1 VGNHQNDQ
9 QLTDSL
15 RPDLSPPLARLNG
28 RVRRR
33 RRVVAHGQRH
43 VLSPS
48 YAGAHRGLARRRWVP
63 LGTSDRL
70 LDALTLRDWA
80 HTAVSDLIT
89 HIDEI
94 NRLNVFPVA
103 DSDTGANML
112 FTMRSALAEAN
123 AGVNADGSPGCVAR
137 VAAALSAGALN
148 GARGNSGVI
157 LSQILRGIA
166 DVTAT
171 AAADSGG
178 ELPEMDAVIL
188 GAGLQRG
195 VELVITSMGG
205 EEVPGT
211 IVSVLRAAADAVEE
225 CAHGGEGLA
234 PAITAAG
241 DAAVVALE
249 KTTEQLD
256 VLADAGAVDAG
267 GRGLLVLLDALRS
280 TISGQAP
287 ARTVYELSPPTQ
299 QADPATE
306 RPAPQ
311 FEVMYLLDGCDAAA
325 ADALRNQLEELGE
338 SVAIA
343 QAAAQ
348 GSDPLDS
355 YSVHVHTDDAG
366 AAVEAGLVAGRL
378 SRIVVSALSSGV
390 TGLPVGSW
398 TRERAVLAVVDGDGA
413 AELFAG
419 EGACVLQPG
428 PDTGYPATDIS
439 AHQLV
444 RALVDTGAAQVMV
457 LPNGYVAAEELVAG
471 CTAAIGWGIDVVPI
485 PTGSM
490 VQGLAALAVHEP
502 GRQAVDDGFTMA
514 RAAGAARHG
523 SVRIATESALTWAGR
538 CQPGDGLGIAGDEV
552 LIVAADAAGA
562 GIGLLDLLLASGG
575 DLVTVLVGAGIGT
588 DADATAVSDILQEH
602 VHDNHPGTE
611 LVTYRTGHH
620 GDALLIGVE

>member
-1 VGNHQNDQ
+1 VG
-9 QLTDSL
+9 S
-15 RPDLSPPLARLNG
+15 
-28 RVRRR
+28 
-33 RRVVAHGQRH
+33 
-43 VLSPS
+43 
-48 YAGAHRGLARRRWVP
+48 
-63 LGTSDRL
+63 SDRL
-70 LDALTLRDWA
+70 LDAPALRDWA

-123 AGVNADGSPGCVAR
+123 AGIGADASPRCVAR
-137 VAAALSAGALN
+137 VASALSAGALN

-171 AAADSGG
+171 AAAGSGG
-178 ELPEMDAVIL
+178 ELSHMDAMLL
-188 GAGLQRG
+188 GAALQRG

-205 EEVPGT
+205 REVPGT
-211 IVSVLRAAADAVEE
+211 IVSVLRAAADAVEK
-225 CAHGGEGLA
+225 CANDGLA
-234 PAITAAG
+234 SAITAAG

-249 KTTEQLD
+249 KTPEQLD

-280 TISGQAP
+280 TVGGQPP
-287 ARTVYELSPPTQ
+287 ARTVYELSPREQ
-299 QADPATE
+299 QVAGAPE

-311 FEVMYLLDGCDAAA
+311 FEVMYRLDGSNPPAAN
-325 ADALRNQLEELGE
+325 ALRDRLMKLGD

-343 QAAAQ
+343 AAPFTNQA
-348 GSDPLDS
+348 S

-366 AAVEAGLVAGRL
+366 AAVEAGLAAGRL
-378 SRIVVSALSSGV
+378 SRIMVSSLSSGAV
-390 TGLPVGSW
+390 GLPAGSW
-398 TRERAVLAVVDGDGA
+398 TKERAVLAVVDGSGA

-419 EGACVLQPG
+419 EGAHVLSPAADAG
-428 PDTGYPATDIS
+428 EPVTGIS
-439 AHQLV
+439 AHQLM
-444 RALVDTGAAQVMV
+444 RAVVDTGAAQVMV

-490 VQGLAALAVHEP
+490 VQGLAALAVHETD
-502 GRQAVDDGFTMA
+502 RQAVDDGYTMA
-514 RAAGAARHG
+514 RAAGGARYG

-552 LIVAADAAGA
+552 LIVAADAPGA
-562 GIGLLDLLLASGG
+562 AIGLLDLLLASGG
-575 DLVTVLVGAGIGT
+575 DLVTVLVGAGI
-588 DADATAVSDILQEH
+588 DDDSVTAILQEH
-602 VHDNHPGTE
+602 VHDRHPGTE
-611 LVTYRTGHH
+611 LVTYRTGHR

>member
-1 VGNHQNDQ
+1 M
-9 QLTDSL
+9 
-15 RPDLSPPLARLNG
+15 
-28 RVRRR
+28 RRR
-33 RRVVAHGQRH
+33 ATLAPTG
-43 VLSPS
+43 
-48 YAGAHRGLARRRWVP
+48 GLARRRWVT

-70 LDALTLRDWA
+70 LDASALRDWA

-123 AGVNADGSPGCVAR
+123 AGTSAEGGPGCVAR

-171 AAADSGG
+171 AAADRGG
-178 ELPEMDAVIL
+178 ELFDIDVDLL
-188 GAGLQRG
+188 GAALRRG
-195 VELVITSMGG
+195 IELVIASMGG
-205 EEVPGT
+205 EEIPGT
-211 IVSVLRAAADAVEE
+211 IISVLRAAAGAVEE
-225 CAHGGEGLA
+225 CANGGEGLVQA
-234 PAITAAG
+234 TIAAG

-249 KTTEQLD
+249 KTPEQLD

-267 GRGLLVLLDALRS
+267 GRGLLALLDALRS
-280 TISGQAP
+280 TVTGQAP
-287 ARTVYELSPPTQ
+287 ARTVYELSPRTQ
-299 QADPATE
+299 PAEAATK

-311 FEVMYLLDGCDAAA
+311 FEVMYLLGGCGAAA
-325 ADALRNQLEELGE
+325 ADALRDRLGELGE

-343 QAAAQ
+343 AAPAATR
-348 GSDPLDS
+348 GS

-378 SRIVVSALSSGV
+378 SRIVISALSSGA

-428 PDTGYPATDIS
+428 PDAADPAMDIS

-444 RALVDTGAAQVMV
+444 RAVVDTGAAQVMV

-485 PTGSM
+485 PSGSM

-502 GRQAVDDGFTMA
+502 DRQAVDDGYTMA

-562 GIGLLDLLLASGG
+562 AIGLLDLLLASGG
-575 DLVTVLVGAGIGT
+575 DLVTVLMGAGIEADD
-588 DADATAVSDILQEH
+588 DAGALGDILERH
-602 VHDNHPGTE
+602 MHDHHPGTE
-611 LVTYRTGHH
+611 LETYRTRHR

>member
-1 VGNHQNDQ
+1 M
-9 QLTDSL
+9 
-15 RPDLSPPLARLNG
+15 
-28 RVRRR
+28 
-33 RRVVAHGQRH
+33 
-43 VLSPS
+43 
-48 YAGAHRGLARRRWVP
+48 
-63 LGTSDRL
+63 
-70 LDALTLRDWA
+70 RDWA
-80 HTAVSDLIT
+80 HTVVSDLIT

-94 NRLNVFPVA
+94 NRLNVFPVP

-123 AGVNADGSPGCVAR
+123 AGAGADTGSGCVAR
-137 VAAALSAGALN
+137 AAAALSAGALN

-166 DVTAT
+166 DATAT
-171 AAADSGG
+171 AAAENGD
-178 ELPEMDAVIL
+178 ELPHMDAVLL

-195 VELVITSMGG
+195 VELVIASMGG
-205 EEVPGT
+205 AEVPGT

-225 CAHGGEGLA
+225 CADEGLA
-234 PAITAAG
+234 AAVTAGG

-249 KTTEQLD
+249 KTPEQLD

-280 TISGQAP
+280 TLTGQAP
-287 ARTVYELSPPTQ
+287 ARTVYELSPRAPQ
-299 QADPATE
+299 PEAAAEQ
-306 RPAPQ
+306 PAPQ
-311 FEVMYLLDGCDAAA
+311 FEVMYRLDGCRSEA
-325 ADALRNQLEELGE
+325 ADALRGRLDELGE

-343 QAAAQ
+343 QAQEADA
-348 GSDPLDS
+348 PDS

-366 AAVEAGLVAGRL
+366 AAVEAGLEAGRL
-378 SRIVVSALSSGV
+378 SRIMISALSSGAA
-390 TGLPVGSW
+390 GLPAGSW

-413 AELFAG
+413 AELFSG
-419 EGACVLQPG
+419 EGACVLR
-428 PDTGYPATDIS
+428 PDPEAGDPTTDIS

-490 VQGLAALAVHEP
+490 VQGLAALAVHETD
-502 GRQAVDDGFTMA
+502 RQAVDDGFTMA

-523 SVRIATESALTWAGR
+523 SVRVATESALTWAGR

-552 LIVAADAAGA
+552 LIVAADAPRAA
-562 GIGLLDLLLASGG
+562 IGLLDLLLASGG
-575 DLVTVLVGAGIGT
+575 DLATVLIGAGIET
-588 DADATAVSDILQEH
+588 EDDAAAVGDILQEH

-611 LVTYRTGHH
+611 LVTYRTGHR
-620 GDALLIGVE
+620 GDVLLIGVE